1 MSIESTIGDWILR
14 SVSFSASRALRA
26 QKKIYRGEVTIP
38 YWRIDR
44 GRGQWLVNLP
54 GFADEKE
61 SFFPTALQLRN
72 DFNFLL
78 PETLGFGESPR
89 DASLPYR
96 VENYAR
102 WIIAFLR
109 ECAPE
114 KVWLVGNSLGG
125 AIASRVALEA
135 PELLH
140 GCIPV
145 GSAGYLHSSR
155 NPLLDEV
162 RRGENPF
169 VVTDEASYRRFIAR
183 LFARERK
190 RIPFISA
197 SIHQRMVRDQPWL
210 IHMLDELKGAWLD
223 ESTGDPME
231 RAMNRVIGDA
241 QVPVHFIWGD
251 QDSFFDG
258 ETPKEICAL
267 HPHLQYSLMEG
278 VGHCPHMEAP
288 RWFARVIRE
297 ATGVAQ
303 DSMA

>member
-26 QKKIYRGEVTIP
+26 QRNHRGEVAIP

-125 AIASRVALEA
+125 AIASRVALSRGPGIA
-135 PELLH
+135 PRMH
-140 GCIPV
+140 PGK
-145 GSAGYLHSSR
+145 SAGHLHSSR

-197 SIHQRMVRDQPWL
+197 SIHRGWC
-210 IHMLDELKGAWLD
+210 G
-223 ESTGDPME
+223 T
-231 RAMNRVIGDA
+231 NRG
-241 QVPVHFIWGD
+241 
-251 QDSFFDG
+251 
-258 ETPKEICAL
+258 
-267 HPHLQYSLMEG
+267 
-278 VGHCPHMEAP
+278 
-288 RWFARVIRE
+288 
-297 ATGVAQ
+297 
-303 DSMA
+303 

>member
-114 KVWLVGNSLGG
+114 KVWLVGNSLG
-125 AIASRVALEA
+125 S
-135 PELLH
+135 H
-140 GCIPV
+140 CIPGRSR
-145 GSAGYLHSSR
+145 GSG
-155 NPLLDEV
+155 
-162 RRGENPF
+162 
-169 VVTDEASYRRFIAR
+169 I
-183 LFARERK
+183 
-190 RIPFISA
+190 
-197 SIHQRMVRDQPWL
+197 
-210 IHMLDELKGAWLD
+210 
-223 ESTGDPME
+223 
-231 RAMNRVIGDA
+231 
-241 QVPVHFIWGD
+241 
-251 QDSFFDG
+251 
-258 ETPKEICAL
+258 
-267 HPHLQYSLMEG
+267 
-278 VGHCPHMEAP
+278 AP
-288 RWFARVIRE
+288 RMHPGRVRE
-297 ATGVAQ
+297 LFIPVAILPTRS
-303 DSMA
+303 DRVKIHLW